1 MTHQEA
7 LDSRAAERYQL
18 EEMTELER
26 HDFEAHFFEC
36 EACAGDIR
44 AGSLL
49 ADAVRGQGAAH
60 GAVVSPFATAGVREP
75 ARKRTAFLIPLAA
88 AAALAL
94 VAGYQG
100 LVVIPGLRELAGP
113 QALTP
118 VVLRPVTRGEL
129 LVVPAG
135 QPGLISF
142 ALDVN
147 VAPSGPEL
155 IYDLGAES
163 GATVLSGMA
172 RTPPPGTP
180 LLLVLPAN
188 ILTSGRYVLT
198 LRDASDRSI
207 ELGAYRFSVQ

>member
-49 ADAVRGQGAAH
+49 TDAVRSQGAAH
-60 GAVVSPFATAGVREP
+60 GAVASASTGVREP

-129 LVVPAG
+129 PVVPAG

-147 VAPSGPEL
+147 AAPSGPEL